1 MTTTNEW
8 IRTLEAELESSCNAE
23 HLRQEREA
31 RKRVEAKVQELDSLL
46 TYSLQHSEKFREWAE
61 AEVEELQSEIKM
73 LTKKLSSTEDE
84 LADACEWLNERY
96 KATSEADE
104 RAEKAE
110 AELAEEIK
118 ENCDQARLLAMSA
131 SRESAALGKTQRL
144 EAQNEKLRGLLEL
157 VSRQQLWTVPTPYR
171 TQSWISNRGE
181 LGQYLWDL
189 RHAAGIKSIRE
200 AEEVSGVSNAYIS
213 QIDTGK
219 IKKPSPDIL
228 IKLSEAY
235 KAPYETLMEM
245 AGHIKRNGGIG
256 PDGNRCKICNSSAP
270 EEQ

>member
-1 MTTTNEW
+1 MNHINLPTDTP
-8 IRTLEAELESSCNAE
+8 RTDALFSVTCNAGRFQGLCRQLERELAAERKRVKQLEAELESSCSAE

-31 RKRVEAKVQELDSLL
+31 RKRV
-46 TYSLQHSEKFREWAE
+46 
-61 AEVEELQSEIKM
+61 
-73 LTKKLSSTEDE
+73 
-84 LADACEWLNERY
+84 
-96 KATSEADE
+96 
-104 RAEKAE
+104 E

-213 QIDTGK
+213 QIETGK